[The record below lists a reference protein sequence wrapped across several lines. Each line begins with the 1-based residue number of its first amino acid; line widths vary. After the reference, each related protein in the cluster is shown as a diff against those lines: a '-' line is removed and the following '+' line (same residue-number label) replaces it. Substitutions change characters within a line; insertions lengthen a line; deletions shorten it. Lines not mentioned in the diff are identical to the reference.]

1 MKKCRFRGSRELPG
15 PRGGRPCSPV
25 LPSTR
30 PRWPHSC
37 WPTNHLPLSRCRSQE
52 ALQTPATSS
61 RLGPLS
67 QIRPHRLPPP
77 PPSPL
82 ATAQRS
88 SPGGGISGTGSAHPG
103 DLGDVLRRAS
113 GCSRSPGPMWVP
125 LGQQTPPWAMGP
137 RPTLCRGKI
146 RTRPVSLPFREKTQ
160 MTREKGHNYRLSHVL
175 GRKCKERC
183 PRTDVGAQ
191 RPQAVTHGRWKLRAT
206 QKPVMAPR
214 STGAE
219 CRSVSLFLLRTP
231 CQWPAHTQASLK
243 QLLSTAATGR
253 CFLAPLT
260 D

>member
-1 MKKCRFRGSRELPG
+1 MSCQGHVE
-15 PRGGRPCSPV
+15 GGRAALCSPAHV
-25 LPSTR
+25 HAGHTAAGPQTTFPSADAALR
-30 PRWPHSC
+30 KHCKLLQPPPGSV
-37 WPTNHLPLSRCRSQE
+37 RSLRY
-52 ALQTPATSS
+52 APIACL
-61 RLGPLS
+61 L
-67 QIRPHRLPPP
+67 LPPP
-77 PPSPL
+77 PWPLPSAPPL
-82 ATAQRS
+82 GAGSQEPAPHTQETWEMS
-88 SPGGGISGTGSAHPG
+88 SGEPLDAHGAPAPCGS
-103 DLGDVLRRAS
+103 
-113 GCSRSPGPMWVP
+113 P